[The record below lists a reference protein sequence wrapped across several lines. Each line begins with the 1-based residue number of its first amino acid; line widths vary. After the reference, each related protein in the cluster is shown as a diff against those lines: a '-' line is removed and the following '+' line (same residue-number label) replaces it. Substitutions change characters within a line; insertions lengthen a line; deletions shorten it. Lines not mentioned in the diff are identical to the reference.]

1 MFTWAS
7 VGLVVQERGAAN
19 LPENWCV
26 LLGRKMNLLLSSG
39 DSLLSRGNIVTI
51 TFADA
56 ALEWRFELLFF
67 VVLFCRALRR
77 KVTRFLYDSEQGV
90 LIINFDLHYYKRD
103 GQIWI
108 PVMLYPI

>member
-1 MFTWAS
+1 VFTWAS

-67 VVLFCRALRR
+67 CGFVLSCSAEESY
-77 KVTRFLYDSEQGV
+77 T
-90 LIINFDLHYYKRD
+90 
-103 GQIWI
+103 I
-108 PVMLYPI
+108 PL